1 MDVNKEILKLDWERE
16 PKGLYAPIAYT
27 LAAGGKRVRPQ
38 LAMIGSQLFGGKD
51 EEVLPAALA
60 LEVFHNFT
68 LLHDDVMD
76 KAEVRRGRPTV
87 HIQWNE
93 NTAILSGDQ
102 MMIEAYTLLSKVPER
117 ALARVLQL
125 FNKMATEICE
135 GQQYD
140 VDFEQ
145 KSDVT
150 IEEYLMMIRL
160 KTSVLLANALQIG
173 AYIAGAS
180 EEEQQAVYEFG
191 INIGLAFQIQDDILD
206 VWGDPKTFGKAVGG
220 DIACNKKTFVYLEAM
235 RREGDEEMRRLG
247 DEAMRRSGER
257 APQNASVFG
266 DPAEAKGE
274 RLEAREEL
282 EDWYNQVL
290 DDNKK
295 KIARVKEIF
304 EQLGVREACEQVVRD
319 YTQRALDILETLP
332 QNEASEELRKL
343 AEKLLVRRV

>member
-102 MMIEAYTLLSKVPER
+102 MMIEAYTLLSQVPER

-150 IEEYLMMIRL
+150 IDKYLMMIRL
-160 KTSVLLANALQIG
+160 KTSVLLATALQIG

-180 EEEQQAVYEFG
+180 EEEQQAVYQFG

-235 RREGDEEMRRLG
+235 RREGDE
-247 DEAMRRSGER
+247 
-257 APQNASVFG
+257 
-266 DPAEAKGE
+266 AKGE

-290 DDNKK
+290 DDNKE

-343 AEKLLVRRV
+343 AEKLIVRRV

>member
-102 MMIEAYTLLSKVPER
+102 MMIEAYTLLSQVPER

-150 IEEYLMMIRL
+150 IDEYLMMIRL

-220 DIACNKKTFVYLEAM
+220 DIACNKKTFVYLEAI
-235 RREGDEEMRRLG
+235 RRLG
-247 DEAMRRSGER
+247 
-257 APQNASVFG
+257 N
-266 DPAEAKGE
+266 EAKGE
-274 RLEAREEL
+274 RLEAKGKRLEAKGERREAREEL

-304 EQLGVREACEQVVRD
+304 EQLGVREACTQVVRD
-319 YTQRALDILETLP
+319 YTQKALDILDKLP
-332 QNEASEELRKL
+332 QNAATEELRKL
-343 AEKLLVRRV
+343 ASKLLVRSV

>member
-102 MMIEAYTLLSKVPER
+102 MLIEAYTLLSQVPER

-140 VDFEQ
+140 GDFEQ
-145 KSDVT
+145 KSNVT

-160 KTSVLLANALQIG
+160 KTSVLLATSLRLG
-173 AYIAGAS
+173 AYLAGAS
-180 EEEQQAVYEFG
+180 EEDQENLYAYGEKM
-191 INIGLAFQIQDDILD
+191 GLAFQLQDDLLD
-206 VWGDPKTFGKAVGG
+206 VYADESLFGKKIGG
-220 DIACNKKTFVYLEAM
+220 DICCNKKTFLLITAM
-235 RREGDEEMRRLG
+235 NLASPVQLAEMKEWMAKSEFDAEKKVACFTRIYDE
-247 DEAMRRSGER
+247 
-257 APQNASVFG
+257 
-266 DPAEAKGE
+266 
-274 RLEAREEL
+274 
-282 EDWYNQVL
+282 
-290 DDNKK
+290 
-295 KIARVKEIF
+295 
-304 EQLGVREACEQVVRD
+304 LGVRDICEKRIQ
-319 YTQRALDILETLP
+319 ALFDECDQYMANLSVAP
-332 QNEASEELRKL
+332 
-343 AEKLLVRRV
+343 EKKKFLKEFADSLLNRNI